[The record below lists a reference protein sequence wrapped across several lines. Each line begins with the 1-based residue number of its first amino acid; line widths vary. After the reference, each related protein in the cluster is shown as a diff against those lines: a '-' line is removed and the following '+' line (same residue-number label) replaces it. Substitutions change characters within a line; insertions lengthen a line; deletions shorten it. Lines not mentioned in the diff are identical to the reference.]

1 MTQKEKV
8 ALWTDR
14 INAWQTTQH
23 SVSHW
28 CKVNSVNH
36 RSMKNWISK
45 LRGTVTLP
53 PEETPPPTQWLAL
66 TMPSDAPS
74 SEPETP
80 LLLTIGSATLTITGS
95 FNTQLLKQV
104 VMVLQETC

>member
-1 MTQKEKV
+1 MTQKEKE
-8 ALWTDR
+8 AMWTDR

-28 CKVNSVNH
+28 CKVNNVNY

-45 LRGTVTLP
+45 LRGTVSLP
-53 PEETPPPTQWLAL
+53 PEEITPPTQWLAL
-66 TMPSDAPS
+66 TLPSEKDNQ
-74 SEPETP
+74 ETP
-80 LLLTIGSATLTITGS
+80 IRLTIGSATITITDRV
-95 FNTQLLKQV
+95 NTQLLKQV